1 MRWWSINSPGP
12 ELSSWSMLLVAV
24 ALLPSPA
31 AADPGITELRPAVPP
46 TALHAGPLRLR
57 TIFDALSGRFVA
69 DVDVDDQRHPDAIDG
84 MDLQLNSIVADNT
97 PGFRFSLR
105 SDSPDVFLSW
115 QFEF

>member
-12 ELSSWSMLLVAV
+12 ELSSWPMVLVAIV
-24 ALLPSPA
+24 LLPSPA
-31 AADPGITELRPAVPP
+31 AAAPGITEPRPAVSP
-46 TALHAGPLRLR
+46 TALHAGPLRLQ

-69 DVDVDDQRHPDAIDG
+69 DVDDQRHPDEIDG